1 MNDNILDIYSL
12 LQELAWRFGN
22 RGFDGQCCEDLS
34 LVEFMALKTIYEK
47 KNTSIQDIGVALN
60 FSKSGATRIVD
71 RLENKGYLVRQRSP
85 VDGRICCVNITDQG
99 FDAIARI
106 TDKNANDL
114 AEALSEL
121 EPEKIEQIRDS
132 LLILTRSIQR

>member
-1 MNDNILDIYSL
+1 MNDNILDIYRL
-12 LQELAWRFGN
+12 LQELAWHFGN

-47 KNTSIQDIGVALN
+47 KDTSIQDIGVALN

-85 VDGRICCVNITDQG
+85 VDGRICCVNITEDG
-99 FDAIARI
+99 SEAIGRI
-106 TDKNANDL
+106 TDKNASDL
-114 AEALSEL
+114 GEALSDL
-121 EPEKIEQIRDS
+121 EPEKIDQIREA
-132 LLILTRSIQR
+132 LQILANAIKR